1 MTDASIIALEEAIK
15 KYEDSLS
22 FSNAG
27 AIEKQLEKPVGDVL
41 EDAKREAYLAIVR
54 MCEYLNSWNGAANP
68 DFLNGV
74 ERNLDDIQ
82 GRIDADVRLK
92 PFAYLVAYGKGFVFR
107 GQGRHQKA
115 FEEFDKSSK
124 LNKEFFRADSQKAAQ
139 KIYLDD
145 LDAAEAMIK

>member
-107 GQGRHQKA
+107 GHFSLQN
-115 FEEFDKSSK
+115 DP
-124 LNKEFFRADSQKAAQ
+124 
-139 KIYLDD
+139 
-145 LDAAEAMIK
+145 LDAKARIKVVVESIYRATGWYWTCVARRFPFIAVLNI